1 MSKLLKSGTI
11 ALGDDIAISGFAAV
25 GSKKEGEGPIG
36 NLLDLVVDDSYFG
49 ESSWE
54 KAESKLQRS
63 ALEIALE
70 KASLTGANL
79 DTLFAGDLLNQCV
92 GSAYGL
98 RDFDIPY
105 VGIYGACSTMAEG
118 LILASLF
125 ISADFAK
132 HTAAVTSSHFCSAER
147 QFRFP
152 LAYGCQRTPT
162 AQWTATAAGAAILSK
177 NRSAPIKIT
186 SVTIGKVIDYGIDDL
201 SNMGAAMMPAAH
213 DTIKRHLEATGT
225 TPSDYDAIVTG
236 DLAAV
241 GSELLV
247 DSMLKDG
254 IDISKKHMDC
264 GLILYDRNS
273 QNVDSGASGCGC
285 SASVLCSKLLSE
297 LSSGKLKN
305 ILFVAT
311 GALMST
317 LTIQQGETIPAVAH
331 LVQITSNTQ
340 GGNLQ

>member
-1 MSKLLKSGTI
+1 MHKLLKSGTI
-11 ALGDDIAISGFAAV
+11 ALGNEVSISGFAAV
-25 GSKKEGEGPIG
+25 GAKKEGEGPIG
-36 NLLDLVVDDSYFG
+36 SLFDLIVDDSYFG

-54 KAESKLQRS
+54 KAESKLQRN
-63 ALEIALE
+63 ALEIALK
-70 KASLTGANL
+70 KAKLSPENL

-118 LILASLF
+118 LILSALF
-125 ISADFAK
+125 TDAGFTRHS
-132 HTAAVTSSHFCSAER
+132 AAVTSSHFCSAER

-152 LAYGCQRTPT
+152 LTYGCQRTPT
-162 AQWTATAAGAAILSK
+162 SQWTATASGAVIVSRGSSSPVK
-177 NRSAPIKIT
+177 IK
-186 SVTIGKVIDYGIDDL
+186 SVTIGKVIDYGINDI

-225 TPSDYDAIVTG
+225 QVSDYDAIVTG

-247 DSMLKDG
+247 DSLLKDN
-254 IDISKKHMDC
+254 IDISKTHMDC
-264 GLILYDRNS
+264 GLVLYDRAS
-273 QNVDSGASGCGC
+273 QNVDTGGSGCGC
-285 SASVLCSKLLSE
+285 SASVLCSKLLNE
-297 LSSGKLKN
+297 LAVGKLKN

-317 LTIQQGETIPAVAH
+317 LTIQQGETIPAIAH
-331 LVQITSNTQ
+331 LVQLCSNIEGDTQ
-340 GGNLQ
+340 